1 MRLEAYGE
9 WNTEKPN
16 RALAVAA
23 RKAGQKAFTTYQ
35 IRHSF
40 ASALRESGADVADIQ
55 YMYGHMN
62 PNTTEIYAPT
72 VMKKNREAIERVR
85 AAENARGESGSI
97 P

>member
-1 MRLEAYGE
+1 MKLEAYGD
-9 WNTEKPN
+9 WRTEKAN
-16 RALAVAA
+16 RALRLAA
-23 RKAGQKAFTTYQ
+23 GKVGQEKFTVYQ

-55 YMYGHMN
+55 YMYGHTN
-62 PNTTEIYAPT
+62 PKTTEIYAPA
-72 VMKKNREAIERVR
+72 VMKKNRKAIERVR